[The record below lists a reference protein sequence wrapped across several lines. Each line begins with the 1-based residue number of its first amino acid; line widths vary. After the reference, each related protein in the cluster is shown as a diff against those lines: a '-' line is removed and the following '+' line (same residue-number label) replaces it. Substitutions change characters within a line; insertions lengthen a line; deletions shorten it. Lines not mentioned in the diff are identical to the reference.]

1 MHAQLS
7 SDKLEFEASEVCF
20 SFLIILLAFTAL
32 SMLWVLS
39 YLCLVSALFRPLEF
53 LRGCSARPGVSS
65 DSDSDP
71 SNKSLNELGLSK
83 IFVLDVEES

>member
-1 MHAQLS
+1 M
-7 SDKLEFEASEVCF
+7 
-20 SFLIILLAFTAL
+20 
-32 SMLWVLS
+32 
-39 YLCLVSALFRPLEF
+39 SALFRPLEF

-71 SNKSLNELGLSK
+71 SNKSLINELGLSK